1 MIWVRQYQGSTL
13 ANWASKAQ
21 ERPTLI
27 FWKARFHPQAKWL
40 LGKDK
45 SPSVINSTHS
55 FSRTQIIARQA
66 HIFTCKKCVTNNSQT
81 KFFHQNFHGQRIY
94 NCMEKFDCGCYGRWG
109 NGLLLVMQKLVGNA
123 SIKCNSFLELF
134 NFAQALG
141 ISKFHLIELWN

>member
-1 MIWVRQYQGSTL
+1 MSKKSYSENKTLDERWKMRGIRNWGSDGKTGFVKIAQIETRHNMIWVRQYQGSTL

-27 FWKARFHPQAKWL
+27 FWKARFHPEAKWL

-45 SPSVINSTHS
+45 SPSAINSTHS

-66 HIFTCKKCVTNNSQT
+66 HIFTCKKCVTNNWKA

-94 NCMEKFDCGCYGRWG
+94 NCMEKFDCGCYGR
-109 NGLLLVMQKLVGNA
+109 
-123 SIKCNSFLELF
+123 
-134 NFAQALG
+134 
-141 ISKFHLIELWN
+141 